1 MGYLDNTSVTVDAIL
16 TNKGR
21 ELLAKGDGSFD
32 ITQFALADDEIDY
45 DLWNP
50 DHPLGTD
57 FYGIIIENLPLTEAI
72 PDETQ
77 AMKSRLL
84 TLDNNTTTRIPT
96 VQVDKSS
103 LTLNTGQAAII
114 QASTFGLSNAN
125 STFGYSAILS
135 DSSVALI
142 APVPGQEITSNILP
156 TVPSVNPNAE
166 ATSIA
171 SLSQGGF
178 RIVGKQ
184 LSKTKTAQLTIIG
197 NETGGSTSVSITV
210 KAASLATTQRGAS

>member
-21 ELLAKGDGSFD
+21 ELLAKGDGSFN

-50 DHPLGTD
+50 NNSLGSD
-57 FYGIIIENLPLTEAI
+57 YYGIIIENMPLTEAI

-103 LTLNTGQAAII
+103 ITLNTGQSAII
-114 QASTFGLSNAN
+114 QASTFGLNNAN

-135 DSSVALI
+135 DSAVAI
-142 APVPGQEITSNILP
+142 INPAPDNEITSNILP
-156 TVPSVNPNAE
+156 TVPTVSPNAE

-171 SLSQGGF
+171 ALSQGAF

-184 LSKTKTAQLTIIG
+184 LASDKTATITIIG
-197 NETGGSTSVSITV
+197 NETGGSVTVNITV
-210 KAASLATTQRGAS
+210 KAANLATTQRS

>member
-1 MGYLDNTSVTVDAIL
+1 MGYLNNSTVTVDAIL
-16 TNKGR
+16 TKKGR
-21 ELLAKGDGSFD
+21 ELLARGRNNFN

-50 DHPLGTD
+50 NHSLGSD
-57 FYGIIIENLPLTEAI
+57 YYGIVIENMPLTEAL

-96 VQVDKSS
+96 VQVDKQSI
-103 LTLNTGQAAII
+103 TLNTGQAAVI
-114 QASTFGLSNAN
+114 QASTFGMNMAN

-142 APVPGQEITSNILP
+142 TPAAGQEITSNILP
-156 TVPSVNPNAE
+156 TVPSISANAE

-171 SLSQGGF
+171 SLSKGAF

-184 LSKTKTAQLTIIG
+184 LSKDKTATITLIG
-197 NETGGSTSVSITV
+197 NETGGSTTVSITV
-210 KAASLATTQRGAS
+210 KAANLATVQRG

>member
-21 ELLAKGDGSFD
+21 ELLAKGDGSFN

-50 DHPLGTD
+50 NHSLGTD
-57 FYGIIIENLPLTEAI
+57 YYGIVIENLPLTEAL

-96 VQVDKSS
+96 VQVDKTSI
-103 LTLNTGQAAII
+103 TLNAGQSAVI
-114 QASTFGLSNAN
+114 QASTFGLNNAN

-135 DSSVALI
+135 DSSTALI
-142 APVPGQEITSNILP
+142 TAGVGQEITSNILP
-156 TVPSVNPNAE
+156 TVPSISANAE
-166 ATSIA
+166 ATSVA
-171 SLSQGGF
+171 ALSKGGF
-178 RIVGKQ
+178 RLVGKQ
-184 LSKTKTAQLTIIG
+184 LSKDKTATITIVG
-197 NETGGSTSVSITV
+197 NETGGSTSISLTI
-210 KAASLATTQRGAS
+210 KAVNLATAQRG

>member
-1 MGYLDNTSVTVDAIL
+1 MGYLDNSTITVDAIL
-16 TNKGR
+16 TKKGR
-21 ELLAKGDGSFD
+21 ELLARGRNEFN
-32 ITQFALADDEIDY
+32 ITQYALADDEIDY

-50 DHPLGTD
+50 NHSLGSD
-57 FYGIIIENLPLTEAI
+57 YYGIVIENMPLTEAL

-96 VQVDKSS
+96 VQVDKQSI
-103 LTLNTGQAAII
+103 TLNTGQAAVI
-114 QASTFGLSNAN
+114 QASTFGMNMAN

-142 APVPGQEITSNILP
+142 TPAAGQEITSNILP
-156 TVPSVNPNAE
+156 TVPSISANAE

-171 SLSQGGF
+171 SLSKGAF

-184 LSKTKTAQLTIIG
+184 LSKDKTATITLIG
-197 NETGGSTSVSITV
+197 NETGGSTTVSITV
-210 KAASLATTQRGAS
+210 KAANLATVQRG

>member
-21 ELLAKGDGSFD
+21 ELLAKGDGSFN

-50 DHPLGTD
+50 NHSLGSD
-57 FYGIIIENLPLTEAI
+57 FYGIVIENMPLTEAI

-96 VQVDKSS
+96 VQVDKAS
-103 LTLNTGQAAII
+103 LTLNTGQSAII
-114 QASTFGLSNAN
+114 QASTFGLNNAN

-135 DSSVALI
+135 DSSVAI
-142 APVPGQEITSNILP
+142 INPAPNNEITSNILP
-156 TVPSVNPNAE
+156 TVPSISANAE

-171 SLSQGGF
+171 SLSQGAF

-184 LSKTKTAQLTIIG
+184 LSKDKTATITIIG
-197 NETGGSTSVSITV
+197 NETGGSTTVSVTV
-210 KAASLATTQRGAS
+210 KAANLATTQRG

>member
-1 MGYLDNTSVTVDAIL
+1 
-16 TNKGR
+16 
-21 ELLAKGDGSFD
+21 LLAKGDGSFN

-50 DHPLGTD
+50 NHSLGSD
-57 FYGIIIENLPLTEAI
+57 YYGIIIENMPLTEAI

-96 VQVDKSS
+96 VQVDKTAI
-103 LTLNTGQAAII
+103 TLNTGQDSII

-135 DSSVALI
+135 DSSVCTIDA
-142 APVPGQEITSNILP
+142 APDNQVEQRILP
-156 TVPSVNPNAE
+156 TVPSISPNAE
-166 ATSIA
+166 KTSIA
-171 SLSQGGF
+171 ALSKGAF

-184 LSKTKTAQLTIIG
+184 LAKDTTATITIIG
-197 NETGGSTSVSITV
+197 NETGGSSTVSITV
-210 KAASLATTQRGAS
+210 KAANIATTQRG

>member
-21 ELLAKGDGSFD
+21 ELLAKGDGSFN

-50 DHPLGTD
+50 NHSLGSD
-57 FYGIIIENLPLTEAI
+57 YYGIIIENMPLTEAI

-103 LTLNTGQAAII
+103 ITLNTGQSAII
-114 QASTFGLSNAN
+114 QASTFGLNKFEPSTKNDDLPCGTTSGN
-125 STFGYSAILS
+125 SWTWNIVLVGE
-135 DSSVALI
+135 SS
-142 APVPGQEITSNILP
+142 
-156 TVPSVNPNAE
+156 
-166 ATSIA
+166 
-171 SLSQGGF
+171 
-178 RIVGKQ
+178 
-184 LSKTKTAQLTIIG
+184 
-197 NETGGSTSVSITV
+197 
-210 KAASLATTQRGAS
+210 

>member
-21 ELLAKGDGSFD
+21 ELLAKGDGSFN

-96 VQVDKSS
+96 VQVDKQT
-103 LTLNTGQAAII
+103 LRLNTGQSAVI

-166 ATSIA
+166 ATSVA
-171 SLSQGGF
+171 ALSQGGF

-184 LSKTKTAQLTIIG
+184 LAKNKTAQLTIIG
-197 NETGGSTSVSITV
+197 NETGGSTTVTIRV
-210 KAASLATTQRGAS
+210 KAANLATTQRG

>member
-21 ELLAKGDGSFD
+21 ELLAKGDGSFN

-57 FYGIIIENLPLTEAI
+57 FYGIIIENLPMTEAI

-96 VQVDKSS
+96 VQVDKDS
-103 LTLNTGQAAII
+103 LKLNTGQVAVI

-142 APVPGQEITSNILP
+142 TPVPGQEITSNILP

-166 ATSIA
+166 ATSVA
-171 SLSQGGF
+171 ALSQGGF

-184 LSKTKTAQLTIIG
+184 LAKNKTAQLTIIG
-197 NETGGSTSVSITV
+197 NETGGSTTV
-210 KAASLATTQRGAS
+210 TIKVRAANLATTQRGA

>member
-1 MGYLDNTSVTVDAIL
+1 MGFLDNTSITVDAIL
-16 TNKGR
+16 TKKGR
-21 ELLAKGDGSFD
+21 ELLARGQNEFR
-32 ITQFALADDEIDY
+32 ITKFALADDEIDY

-50 DHPLGTD
+50 NHSLGSD
-57 FYGIIIENLPLTEAI
+57 YYGIVIENMPLTEAL

-96 VQVDKSS
+96 VQVDKQSI
-103 LTLNTGQAAII
+103 TLNTGQAAVI
-114 QASTFGLSNAN
+114 QASTFGMNMAN

-142 APVPGQEITSNILP
+142 TPAAGQEITSNILP
-156 TVPSVNPNAE
+156 TVPSISANAE

-171 SLSQGGF
+171 SLSKGAF

-184 LSKTKTAQLTIIG
+184 LSKDKTATITLIG
-197 NETGGSTSVSITV
+197 NETGGSTTVSITV
-210 KAASLATTQRGAS
+210 KAANLATVQRG

>member
-21 ELLAKGDGSFD
+21 ELLAKGDGSFN

-50 DHPLGTD
+50 NHSLGSD
-57 FYGIIIENLPLTEAI
+57 YYGIVIENMPLTEAL

-96 VQVDKSS
+96 VQVDKQSI
-103 LTLNTGQAAII
+103 TLNTGQAAVI
-114 QASTFGLSNAN
+114 QASTFGMNMAN

-142 APVPGQEITSNILP
+142 TPAAGQEITSNILP
-156 TVPSVNPNAE
+156 IVPSISANAE

-171 SLSQGGF
+171 SLSKGAF

-184 LSKTKTAQLTIIG
+184 LSKDKTATITLIG
-197 NETGGSTSVSITV
+197 NETGGSTTVSITV
-210 KAASLATTQRGAS
+210 KAANLATVQRG

>member
-21 ELLAKGDGSFD
+21 ELLAKGDGSFN

-45 DLWNP
+45 DLRNP
-50 DHPLGTD
+50 NHSLGSD
-57 FYGIIIENLPLTEAI
+57 YYGIVIENMPLTEAI

-96 VQVDKSS
+96 VQVDKTS
-103 LTLNTGQAAII
+103 LTLNTGQSAII
-114 QASTFGLSNAN
+114 QASTFGLNNAN

-135 DSSVALI
+135 DSSVAI
-142 APVPGQEITSNILP
+142 INPAPDNEITSNILP
-156 TVPSVNPNAE
+156 TVPSISANAE

-171 SLSQGGF
+171 SLSQGAF

-184 LSKTKTAQLTIIG
+184 LARDKTATITIIG
-197 NETGGSTSVSITV
+197 NETGGSTTVSVTV
-210 KAASLATTQRGAS
+210 KAANLATTQRG

>member
-21 ELLAKGDGSFD
+21 ELLAKGDGSFN

-50 DHPLGTD
+50 NHSLGSD
-57 FYGIIIENLPLTEAI
+57 YYGIVIENMPLTEAI

-96 VQVDKSS
+96 VQVDKTS
-103 LTLNTGQAAII
+103 LTLNTGQSAII
-114 QASTFGLSNAN
+114 QASTFGLNNAN

-135 DSSVALI
+135 DSSVAI
-142 APVPGQEITSNILP
+142 INPAPDNEITSNILP
-156 TVPSVNPNAE
+156 TVPSISANAE

-171 SLSQGGF
+171 SLSQGAF

-184 LSKTKTAQLTIIG
+184 LARDKTATITIIG
-197 NETGGSTSVSITV
+197 NETGGSTTVSVTV
-210 KAASLATTQRGAS
+210 KAANLATTQRG

>member
-21 ELLAKGDGSFD
+21 ELLAKGDGSFN
-32 ITQFALADDEIDY
+32 ITQFALADDEVDY

-50 DHPLGTD
+50 NHSLGSD
-57 FYGIIIENLPLTEAI
+57 FYGIIIENMPLTEAI

-96 VQVDKSS
+96 VQVDKDS
-103 LTLNTGQAAII
+103 LKLNTGQVAVI

-142 APVPGQEITSNILP
+142 TPVPGQEITSNILP

-166 ATSIA
+166 ATSVA
-171 SLSQGGF
+171 ALSQGGF

-184 LSKTKTAQLTIIG
+184 LAKNKTAQLTIIG
-197 NETGGSTSVSITV
+197 NETGGSTTV
-210 KAASLATTQRGAS
+210 TIKVRAANLATTQRGA

>member
-21 ELLAKGDGSFD
+21 ELLAKGDGSFN

-50 DHPLGTD
+50 NHSLGSD
-57 FYGIIIENLPLTEAI
+57 FYGIVIENMPLTEAL

-96 VQVDKSS
+96 VQVDKESI
-103 LTLNTGQAAII
+103 TLNTGQAAVV
-114 QASTFGLSNAN
+114 QASTFGMNNAN

-142 APVPGQEITSNILP
+142 QPAAGQEITSNILP
-156 TVPSVNPNAE
+156 TVPSISANAE

-171 SLSQGGF
+171 SLSKGAF

-184 LSKTKTAQLTIIG
+184 LSKDKTATITLIG
-197 NETGGSTSVSITV
+197 NETGGSTTVSITV
-210 KAASLATTQRGAS
+210 KAANLATVQRG

>member
-21 ELLAKGDGSFD
+21 ELLAKGDGSFN

-50 DHPLGTD
+50 NHSLGSD
-57 FYGIIIENLPLTEAI
+57 YYGIVIENMPLTEAL

-96 VQVDKSS
+96 VQVDKQSI
-103 LTLNTGQAAII
+103 TLNTGQAAVI
-114 QASTFGLSNAN
+114 QASTFGMNMAN

-142 APVPGQEITSNILP
+142 TPAAGQEITSNILP
-156 TVPSVNPNAE
+156 TVPSISANAE

-171 SLSQGGF
+171 SLSKGAF

-184 LSKTKTAQLTIIG
+184 LSKDKTATITLIG
-197 NETGGSTSVSITV
+197 NETGGSTTVSITV
-210 KAASLATTQRGAS
+210 EAANLATVQRG

>member
-21 ELLAKGDGSFD
+21 ELLAKGDGSFN

-50 DHPLGTD
+50 NHSLGSD
-57 FYGIIIENLPLTEAI
+57 YYGIVIENMPLTEAL

-96 VQVDKSS
+96 VQVDKQSI
-103 LTLNTGQAAII
+103 TLNTGQAAVI
-114 QASTFGLSNAN
+114 QASTFGMNMAN

-142 APVPGQEITSNILP
+142 TPAAGQEITSNILP
-156 TVPSVNPNAE
+156 TVPSISANAE

-171 SLSQGGF
+171 SLSKGAF

-184 LSKTKTAQLTIIG
+184 LSKDKTATITLIG
-197 NETGGSTSVSITV
+197 NETGGRATVRITV
-210 KAASLATTQRGAS
+210 KAANLATVQRG

>member
-1 MGYLDNTSVTVDAIL
+1 MGYLNNSSITIDAIL
-16 TNKGR
+16 TKKGR
-21 ELLAKGDGSFD
+21 ELLARGRDEFK

-50 DHPLGTD
+50 NHSLGSD
-57 FYGIIIENLPLTEAI
+57 YYGIVIENMPLTEAL

-96 VQVDKSS
+96 VQVDKQSI
-103 LTLNTGQAAII
+103 TLNTGQAAVI
-114 QASTFGLSNAN
+114 QASTFGMNMAN

-142 APVPGQEITSNILP
+142 TPAAGQEITSNILP
-156 TVPSVNPNAE
+156 TVPSISANAE

-171 SLSQGGF
+171 SLSKGAF

-184 LSKTKTAQLTIIG
+184 LSKDKTATITLIG
-197 NETGGSTSVSITV
+197 NETGGSTTVSITV
-210 KAASLATTQRGAS
+210 KAANLATVQRG

>member
-1 MGYLDNTSVTVDAIL
+1 MGYLNNSSITVDAIL
-16 TNKGR
+16 TKKGR
-21 ELLAKGDGSFD
+21 ELLARGRDEFR

-50 DHPLGTD
+50 NHSLGSD
-57 FYGIIIENLPLTEAI
+57 YYGIVIENMPLTEAI

-96 VQVDKSS
+96 VQVDKTS
-103 LTLNTGQAAII
+103 LTLNTGQSAII
-114 QASTFGLSNAN
+114 QASTFGLNNAN

-135 DSSVALI
+135 DSSVAI
-142 APVPGQEITSNILP
+142 INPAPDNEITSNILP
-156 TVPSVNPNAE
+156 TVPSISANAE

-171 SLSQGGF
+171 SLSQGAF

-184 LSKTKTAQLTIIG
+184 LAKDKTATITIIG
-197 NETGGSTSVSITV
+197 NETGGSTTVSVTV
-210 KAASLATTQRGAS
+210 KAANLATTQRG

>member
-1 MGYLDNTSVTVDAIL
+1 MGYLDNPSVTVDAIL

-21 ELLAKGDGSFD
+21 ELLAKGDGSFN

-50 DHPLGTD
+50 NHSLGSD
-57 FYGIIIENLPLTEAI
+57 YYGIVIENMPLTEAL

-96 VQVDKSS
+96 VQVDKQSI
-103 LTLNTGQAAII
+103 TLNTGQAAVI
-114 QASTFGLSNAN
+114 QASTFGMNMAN

-142 APVPGQEITSNILP
+142 TPAAGQEITSNILP
-156 TVPSVNPNAE
+156 TVPSISANAE

-171 SLSQGGF
+171 SLSKGAF

-184 LSKTKTAQLTIIG
+184 LSKDKTATITLIG
-197 NETGGSTSVSITV
+197 NETGGSTTVSITV
-210 KAASLATTQRGAS
+210 KAANLATVQRG

>member
-21 ELLAKGDGSFD
+21 ELLAKGDGSFN

-50 DHPLGTD
+50 NHSLGTD
-57 FYGIIIENLPLTEAI
+57 YYGIVIENLPLTEAL

-96 VQVDKSS
+96 VQVDKTSI
-103 LTLNTGQAAII
+103 TLNAGQPFVI
-114 QASTFGLSNAN
+114 QASTFGLNNAN

-135 DSSVALI
+135 DSSTALI
-142 APVPGQEITSNILP
+142 TSAVGQEITSNILP
-156 TVPSVNPNAE
+156 TVPSISANAE
-166 ATSIA
+166 ATSVA
-171 SLSQGGF
+171 DLSTGGF
-178 RIVGKQ
+178 RLVGKQ
-184 LSKTKTAQLTIIG
+184 LSKDKTATITIVG
-197 NETGGSTSVSITV
+197 NETGGSTSISLTV
-210 KAASLATTQRGAS
+210 KAVNLATAQRG

>member
-21 ELLAKGDGSFD
+21 ELLAKGDGSFN

-50 DHPLGTD
+50 NHSLGSD
-57 FYGIIIENLPLTEAI
+57 YYGIVIENMPLTEAI

-96 VQVDKSS
+96 VQVDKTS
-103 LTLNTGQAAII
+103 LTLNTGQSAII
-114 QASTFGLSNAN
+114 QA

-135 DSSVALI
+135 DSSVAI
-142 APVPGQEITSNILP
+142 INPAPDNEITSNILP
-156 TVPSVNPNAE
+156 TVPSISANAE

-171 SLSQGGF
+171 SLSQGAF

-184 LSKTKTAQLTIIG
+184 LARDKTATITIIG
-197 NETGGSTSVSITV
+197 NETGGSTTVSVTV
-210 KAASLATTQRGAS
+210 KAANLATTQRG

>member
-21 ELLAKGDGSFD
+21 ELLAKGDGSFN

-50 DHPLGTD
+50 NHSLGSD
-57 FYGIIIENLPLTEAI
+57 YYGIIIENMPLTEAI

-96 VQVDKSS
+96 VQVHKSS
-103 LTLNTGQAAII
+103 ITLNTGQSAII
-114 QASTFGLSNAN
+114 QASTFGLNNAN

-135 DSSVALI
+135 DSAVAI
-142 APVPGQEITSNILP
+142 INPAPDNEITSNILP
-156 TVPSVNPNAE
+156 TVPTVSPNAE

-171 SLSQGGF
+171 ALSQGAF

-184 LSKTKTAQLTIIG
+184 LASDKTATITIIG
-197 NETGGSTSVSITV
+197 NETGGSVTVNITV
-210 KAASLATTQRGAS
+210 KAANLATTQRS

>member
-1 MGYLDNTSVTVDAIL
+1 MGYLDNTSVTVDEIL

-21 ELLAKGDGSFD
+21 ELLAKGDGSFN

-50 DHPLGTD
+50 NHSLGSD
-57 FYGIIIENLPLTEAI
+57 YYGIVIENMPLTEAI

-96 VQVDKSS
+96 VQVDKTS
-103 LTLNTGQAAII
+103 LTLNTGQSAII
-114 QASTFGLSNAN
+114 QASTFGLNNAN

-135 DSSVALI
+135 DSSVAI
-142 APVPGQEITSNILP
+142 INPAPDNEITSNILP
-156 TVPSVNPNAE
+156 TVPSISANAE

-171 SLSQGGF
+171 SLSQGAF

-184 LSKTKTAQLTIIG
+184 LARDKTATITIIG
-197 NETGGSTSVSITV
+197 NETGGSTTVSVTV
-210 KAASLATTQRGAS
+210 KAANLATTQRG

>member
-21 ELLAKGDGSFD
+21 ELLAKGDGSFN

-50 DHPLGTD
+50 NHSLGSD
-57 FYGIIIENLPLTEAI
+57 FYGIVIENMPLTEAL

-96 VQVDKSS
+96 VQVDKESI
-103 LTLNTGQAAII
+103 TLNTGQAAVI
-114 QASTFGLSNAN
+114 QASTFGMNNAN

-142 APVPGQEITSNILP
+142 QPAAGQEITSNILP
-156 TVPSVNPNAE
+156 TVPSISANAE

-171 SLSQGGF
+171 SLSKGAF

-184 LSKTKTAQLTIIG
+184 LSKDKTATITLIG
-197 NETGGSTSVSITV
+197 NETGGSTTVSITV
-210 KAASLATTQRGAS
+210 KAANLATVQRG

>member
-21 ELLAKGDGSFD
+21 ELLAKGDGSFN

-50 DHPLGTD
+50 NHSLGSD
-57 FYGIIIENLPLTEAI
+57 YYGIVIENMPLTEAL

-96 VQVDKSS
+96 VQVDKTS
-103 LTLNTGQAAII
+103 LTLNTGQSAII
-114 QASTFGLSNAN
+114 QASTFGLNNAN

-135 DSSVALI
+135 DSSVAI
-142 APVPGQEITSNILP
+142 INPAPDNEITSNILP
-156 TVPSVNPNAE
+156 TVPSISANAE

-171 SLSQGGF
+171 SLSQGAF

-184 LSKTKTAQLTIIG
+184 LARDKTATITIIG
-197 NETGGSTSVSITV
+197 NETGGSTTVSVTV
-210 KAASLATTQRGAS
+210 KAANLATTQRG

>member
-21 ELLAKGDGSFD
+21 ELLAKGDGSFN

-50 DHPLGTD
+50 NHSLGSD
-57 FYGIIIENLPLTEAI
+57 YYGIVIENMPLTEAL

-96 VQVDKSS
+96 VQVDKQSI
-103 LTLNTGQAAII
+103 TLNTGQAAVI
-114 QASTFGLSNAN
+114 QASTFGMNMAN

-142 APVPGQEITSNILP
+142 TPAAGQEITSNILP
-156 TVPSVNPNAE
+156 TVPSISANAE

-171 SLSQGGF
+171 SLSKGAF

-184 LSKTKTAQLTIIG
+184 LSKDKTATITLIG
-197 NETGGSTSVSITV
+197 NKTGGSTTVSITV
-210 KAASLATTQRGAS
+210 KAANLATVQRG

>member
-21 ELLAKGDGSFD
+21 ELLAKGDGSFN

-84 TLDNNTTTRIPT
+84 T
-96 VQVDKSS
+96 
-103 LTLNTGQAAII
+103 
-114 QASTFGLSNAN
+114 
-125 STFGYSAILS
+125 
-135 DSSVALI
+135 SSVTEPLLI
-142 APVPGQEITSNILP
+142 SN
-156 TVPSVNPNAE
+156 
-166 ATSIA
+166 
-171 SLSQGGF
+171 
-178 RIVGKQ
+178 
-184 LSKTKTAQLTIIG
+184 
-197 NETGGSTSVSITV
+197 
-210 KAASLATTQRGAS
+210 

>member
-21 ELLAKGDGSFD
+21 ELLAKGDGSFN

-50 DHPLGTD
+50 NHSLGSD
-57 FYGIIIENLPLTEAI
+57 YYGVVIENMPLTEAL

-96 VQVDKSS
+96 VQVDKQSI
-103 LTLNTGQAAII
+103 TLNTGQAAVI
-114 QASTFGLSNAN
+114 QASTFGMNMAN

-142 APVPGQEITSNILP
+142 TPAAGQEITSNILP
-156 TVPSVNPNAE
+156 TVPSISANAE

-171 SLSQGGF
+171 SLSKGAF

-184 LSKTKTAQLTIIG
+184 LSKDKTATITLIG
-197 NETGGSTSVSITV
+197 NETGGSTTVSITV
-210 KAASLATTQRGAS
+210 KAANLATVQRG

>member
-21 ELLAKGDGSFD
+21 ELLAKGDGSFN

-50 DHPLGTD
+50 NHSLGSD
-57 FYGIIIENLPLTEAI
+57 YYGIVIENMPLTEAI

-96 VQVDKSS
+96 VQVDKTS
-103 LTLNTGQAAII
+103 LTLNTGQSAII
-114 QASTFGLSNAN
+114 QASTFGLNNAN

-135 DSSVALI
+135 DSSVAI
-142 APVPGQEITSNILP
+142 INPAPDNEITSNILP
-156 TVPSVNPNAE
+156 TVPSISANAE

-171 SLSQGGF
+171 SLSQGAF

-184 LSKTKTAQLTIIG
+184 LARDKTATITIIS
-197 NETGGSTSVSITV
+197 NETGGSTTVSVTV
-210 KAASLATTQRGAS
+210 KAANLATTQRG

>member
-21 ELLAKGDGSFD
+21 ELLAKGDGSFN

-50 DHPLGTD
+50 NHSLGSD
-57 FYGIIIENLPLTEAI
+57 FYGIVIENMPLTEAI

-103 LTLNTGQAAII
+103 ITLNTGQSAII
-114 QASTFGLSNAN
+114 QASTFGLNNAN

-135 DSSVALI
+135 DSAVAI
-142 APVPGQEITSNILP
+142 INPAPDNEITSNILP
-156 TVPSVNPNAE
+156 TVPTVSPNAE

-171 SLSQGGF
+171 ALSQGAF

-184 LSKTKTAQLTIIG
+184 LASDKTATITIIG
-197 NETGGSTSVSITV
+197 NETGGSVTVNITV
-210 KAASLATTQRGAS
+210 KAANLATTQRS

>member
-1 MGYLDNTSVTVDAIL
+1 MGYLDNTSVSVDAIL

-21 ELLAKGDGSFD
+21 ELLAKGDGSFN

-50 DHPLGTD
+50 NHSLGSD
-57 FYGIIIENLPLTEAI
+57 YYGIIIENMPLTEAI

-103 LTLNTGQAAII
+103 ITLNTGQSAII
-114 QASTFGLSNAN
+114 QASTFGLNNAK

-135 DSSVALI
+135 DSAVAI
-142 APVPGQEITSNILP
+142 INPAPDNEITSNILP
-156 TVPSVNPNAE
+156 TVPTVSPNAE

-171 SLSQGGF
+171 ALSQGAF

-184 LSKTKTAQLTIIG
+184 LASDKTATITIIG
-197 NETGGSTSVSITV
+197 NETGGSVTVNITV
-210 KAASLATTQRGAS
+210 KAANLATTQRS

>member
-21 ELLAKGDGSFD
+21 ELLAKGDGSFN

-50 DHPLGTD
+50 NHSLGSD
-57 FYGIIIENLPLTEAI
+57 FYGIVIENMPLTEAI

-96 VQVDKSS
+96 VQVDKAS
-103 LTLNTGQAAII
+103 LTLNTGQSAII
-114 QASTFGLSNAN
+114 QASTFGLNNAN

-135 DSSVALI
+135 DSSVAI
-142 APVPGQEITSNILP
+142 INPAPDNEITSNILP
-156 TVPSVNPNAE
+156 TVPSISANAE

-171 SLSQGGF
+171 SLSKGAF

-184 LSKTKTAQLTIIG
+184 LARDKTATITIIG
-197 NETGGSTSVSITV
+197 NETGGSTTVSVTV
-210 KAASLATTQRGAS
+210 KAANLATTQRG

>member
-21 ELLAKGDGSFD
+21 ELLAKGDGSFN

-50 DHPLGTD
+50 NHSLGSD
-57 FYGIIIENLPLTEAI
+57 YYGIVIENMPLTEAL

-96 VQVDKSS
+96 VQVDKQSI
-103 LTLNTGQAAII
+103 TLNTGQAAVI
-114 QASTFGLSNAN
+114 QASTFGMNMAN

-142 APVPGQEITSNILP
+142 TPAAGQEITSNILP
-156 TVPSVNPNAE
+156 TVPSISANAE

-171 SLSQGGF
+171 SLSKGAF

-184 LSKTKTAQLTIIG
+184 LSKDKTATITLIG
-197 NETGGSTSVSITV
+197 NETGGSTTVRITV
-210 KAASLATTQRGAS
+210 KAANLATVQRG

>member
-21 ELLAKGDGSFD
+21 ELLAKGDGSFN

-50 DHPLGTD
+50 NHSLGSD
-57 FYGIIIENLPLTEAI
+57 YYGIVIENMPLTEALT
-72 PDETQ
+72 DETQ

-96 VQVDKSS
+96 VQVDKQSI
-103 LTLNTGQAAII
+103 TLNTGQAAVI
-114 QASTFGLSNAN
+114 QASTFGMNMAN

-142 APVPGQEITSNILP
+142 TPAAGQEITSNILP
-156 TVPSVNPNAE
+156 TVPSISANAE

-171 SLSQGGF
+171 SLSKGAF

-184 LSKTKTAQLTIIG
+184 LSKDKTATITLIG
-197 NETGGSTSVSITV
+197 NETGGSTTVSITV
-210 KAASLATTQRGAS
+210 KAANLATVQRG

>member
-21 ELLAKGDGSFD
+21 ELLAKGDGSFN

-96 VQVDKSS
+96 VQVDKAS
-103 LTLNTGQAAII
+103 LTLNTGQSAII
-114 QASTFGLSNAN
+114 QASTFGLNNAN

-135 DSSVALI
+135 DSSVAI
-142 APVPGQEITSNILP
+142 INPAPNNEITSNILP
-156 TVPSVNPNAE
+156 TVPSISANAE

-171 SLSQGGF
+171 SLSQGAF

-184 LSKTKTAQLTIIG
+184 LSKDKTATITIIG
-197 NETGGSTSVSITV
+197 NETGGSTTVSVTV
-210 KAASLATTQRGAS
+210 KAANLATTQRG

>member
-21 ELLAKGDGSFD
+21 ELLAKGDGSFN

-50 DHPLGTD
+50 NHSLGSD
-57 FYGIIIENLPLTEAI
+57 YYGIIIENMPLTEAI

-103 LTLNTGQAAII
+103 ITLNTGQSAII
-114 QASTFGLSNAN
+114 QASTFGLNNAN

-135 DSSVALI
+135 DSAVAI
-142 APVPGQEITSNILP
+142 INPAPDNEITSNILP
-156 TVPSVNPNAE
+156 TVPTVSPNAE

-171 SLSQGGF
+171 ALSQGAF

-184 LSKTKTAQLTIIG
+184 LASDKTATITIIG
-197 NETGGSTSVSITV
+197 NETGGSVTVNITV
-210 KAASLATTQRGAS
+210 KAANLATTQRS